1 MNSEITVEMV
11 DQVMERVPDA
21 TYKEVRYALVKSEG
35 DVLDAII
42 ILEEDKKNPKKIRKD
57 LKNGTFEMFR
67 LGTKEIGRIANKGL
81 TAGLKV
87 GAKIGE
93 ICSKKLDEKK

>member
-1 MNSEITVEMV
+1 MNSGITVEMV

-21 TYKEVRYALVKSEG
+21 TYKEVRVALIKSEG

-42 ILEEDKKNPKKIRKD
+42 ILEEEKKNPKKIRKD
-57 LKNGTFEMFR
+57 LKNGTVEMVK

-81 TAGLKV
+81 TAGLKI

-93 ICSKKLDEKK
+93 ICNDKLNEKK